1 MDTDPEV
8 RKRKERLKRVLQ
20 KLEALLSQTDSTLDA
35 MTAAPAAPGDIR
47 ELDRLRSQLADAA
60 KDYLDQN
67 GAFLDYVREQARKIE
82 DANKKA
88 AMSEKRTRAPRDDAR
103 LQKLSDDLTRDLRL
117 ERVDNAIKEL
127 LDFLS
132 DADFFAANAST
143 GRKRRLRALQNAIEG
158 ALQK

>member
-20 KLEALLSQTDSTLDA
+20 GLEALLGQMDSRLDA
-35 MTAAPAAPGDIR
+35 MTAATPVAGDIR
-47 ELDRLRSQLADAA
+47 ELDRLRGQLAESV

-67 GAFLDYVREQARKIE
+67 VAFVDYVREQARKIE

-143 GRKRRLRALQNAIEG
+143 GRKRRLRALQNAIEA

>member
-1 MDTDPEV
+1 
-8 RKRKERLKRVLQ
+8 
-20 KLEALLSQTDSTLDA
+20 
-35 MTAAPAAPGDIR
+35 
-47 ELDRLRSQLADAA
+47 
-60 KDYLDQN
+60 
-67 GAFLDYVREQARKIE
+67 
-82 DANKKA
+82 
-88 AMSEKRTRAPRDDAR
+88 MSEKRTRAPRDDAR

-143 GRKRRLRALQNAIEG
+143 GRKRRLRALQNAIEA

>member
-1 MDTDPEV
+1 MDTDPQV

-35 MTAAPAAPGDIR
+35 MTSGTPGAGDIR
-47 ELDRLRSQLADAA
+47 ELDRLRGQLAESV

-88 AMSEKRTRAPRDDAR
+88 AMSEKRSRPARDDAR
-103 LQKLSDDLTRDLRL
+103 IQKLSDDLTRDLRL

-143 GRKRRLRALQNAIEG
+143 GRRRRLRALQNAIESV
-158 ALQK
+158 LQK

>member
-1 MDTDPEV
+1 MDIDPEV

-20 KLEALLSQTDSTLDA
+20 KLEALLSQTDSRLDA
-35 MTAAPAAPGDIR
+35 ITGGTPAAGDMR
-47 ELDRLRSQLADAA
+47 ELDRLRGQLTESV
-60 KDYLDQN
+60 KDYLEQN
-67 GAFLDYVREQARKIE
+67 VAFVDYVREQARKIE

-88 AMSEKRTRAPRDDAR
+88 AMSEQRSRPARDDER
-103 LQKLSDDLTRDLRL
+103 IQKLSDDLTRDLRL

-143 GRKRRLRALQNAIEG
+143 GRKRRLRALQNAIES